1 MEDQNLDGVQDSNDG
16 VIENKEQNLS
26 KPERDFKKDMLRY
39 KDEVNSLREKL
50 KEKELAEEEQ
60 KGNLQDVIARLK
72 DENRSLKSDL
82 SKSKVSY
89 AEGKIED
96 SFKRIATQLGCK
108 DPDTFYK
115 LIDRTEIRGVELDD
129 KFNANLED
137 VKDIVTKYSKQ
148 YEHLGFFGKKVN
160 IVDKAPNNNPIE
172 KPKKTKSLDEMS
184 HEELMKIAEQ
194 QGLKRIQY

>member
-1 MEDQNLDGVQDSNDG
+1 MEDQKLVGDQDSNSG
-16 VIENKEQNLS
+16 TAENNVDNLS
-26 KPERDFKKDMLRY
+26 KPEKDFKKDMLRY

-50 KEKELAEEEQ
+50 REKELVEEEQ

-72 DENRSLKSDL
+72 DENRSIKAEL
-82 SKSKVSY
+82 SQSKVSY

-137 VKDIVTKYSKQ
+137 VKDIVNRYSKQ

-160 IVDKAPNNNPIE
+160 IVDKSPNNNPVE

-194 QGLKRIQY
+194 NGLKRIQY